1 MTEDTTN
8 PIEQVDTPEVE
19 TETPTQPQQDLA
31 PDVMQ
36 KELERARKE
45 AAKYRTR
52 LREKEEAEQAAE
64 EEKRRAEQTAE
75 ERARELQEQLERAER
90 DANMR
95 VMTAERKSQLAGK
108 VTNPNRVLKLMEDH
122 EEYFDGVEPNVD
134 RILEDFP
141 EYAPKQDEPK
151 SAPAPQGAPAPAK
164 SITADRLA
172 DMTPEEINANW
183 DAITQT
189 QRT

>member
-52 LREKEEAEQAAE
+52 LREKEEAEQAAA

-75 ERARELQEQLERAER
+75 ERARELQERLEETER
-90 DANMR
+90 QAQER
-95 VMTAERKSQLAGK
+95 VMTAERKSHLAGK
-108 VTNPNRVLKLMEDH
+108 VTNPNRVLKLMENHD
-122 EEYFDGVEPNVD
+122 EYFDGATPNVD

-141 EYAPKQDEPK
+141 EYTPKQDEPK

-164 SITADRLA
+164 GMTMARLA
-172 DMTPEEINANW
+172 DLTPEEINRQW
-183 DAITQT
+183 DTIVSSMKE
-189 QRT
+189 